1 MTYLKVRW
9 IHKSPDDPVL
19 LYSELDDKR
28 REIRKVEIV
37 PDHSIGFASANS
49 KAKDT
54 RLGEVPVPTIEEIA
68 ANPEFEP
75 KEISLADFEL
85 IWRNRFRTDLPN

>member
-19 LYSELDDKR
+19 LYSELDDER
-28 REIRKVEIV
+28 REIRKVEIF

-54 RLGEVPVPTIEEIA
+54 RLGEVPVPSIEEIA
-68 ANPEFEP
+68 ADPEFEP
-75 KEISLADFEL
+75 REISLADFEL
-85 IWRNRFRTDLPN
+85 IWRNRFRIDLPN

>member
-9 IHKSPDDPVL
+9 IHKSPNDPVL
-19 LYSELDDKR
+19 LYSELDDER
-28 REIRKVEIV
+28 REIRKVEIF

-54 RLGEVPVPTIEEIA
+54 RLGEVTVPTIDEIA
-68 ANPEFEP
+68 ANPEFEA

-85 IWRNRFRTDLPN
+85 IWRNRFRKDLPD